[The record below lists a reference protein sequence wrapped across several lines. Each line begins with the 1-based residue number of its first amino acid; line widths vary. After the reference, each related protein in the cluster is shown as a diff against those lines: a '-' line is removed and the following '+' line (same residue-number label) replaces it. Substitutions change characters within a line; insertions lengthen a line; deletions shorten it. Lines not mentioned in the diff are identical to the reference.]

1 MWPTLTQTY
10 VLSRFRVG
18 VEMNISFFIF
28 LSSCSAGLLGSWVY
42 SERPY
47 FNWIKSKKLSG
58 SVSCNNDFLNIKIS
72 TSTTWGRPVRT
83 NQQEK
88 STKTHRAEILS
99 GVNSL
104 GVGII
109 LFPLS
114 SVRAMQIPRP
124 DQVENMQFSIT
135 YGIYVYCILYNF
147 ISSYL
152 ERINDWRQINADDS
166 LKIPRVPGQTKVYT
180 SIKVMK

>member
-124 DQVENMQFSIT
+124 LECR
-135 YGIYVYCILYNF
+135 CI
-147 ISSYL
+147 
-152 ERINDWRQINADDS
+152 ADLLS
-166 LKIPRVPGQTKVYT
+166 VHCLKIAYAIFNTTQKTF
-180 SIKVMK
+180 SL